1 MIACVNPSP
10 EQGSETV
17 NTLRYASR
25 AKRIEVCP
33 EVNLDPQ
40 EKLLRSLKREVASLR
55 QENGS
60 LREQLRTSAAQ
71 SEAGG
76 ATAVDR
82 SGGRGD
88 TGRLV
93 RSREASLGGSDDQRS
108 NPAAAGAA
116 AARPVSKG
124 SYQSLY
130 EMLQEYMQ
138 ENETLRSENLD
149 LAKHQTDYRR
159 EQNQLSEE
167 NRRLASQLS
176 RMRRQFEQ
184 QQQQQQQQQ
193 RQTPV
198 YVVSNPETPT
208 RLPLIEARREAE
220 PMATRNSA
228 RLPPRSP
235 RWSLPPTDNRESQR
249 QQQQQPVATFAP
261 TPPLSMPIP
270 DVDRQPRPIPMP
282 PPPPPLL
289 PASQQYPQQYPQQST
304 SRLMYPEA
312 PVYVPQPGERTY
324 RERFEAAAGRNKL
337 RGDGGAA
344 QVDGANNRTV
354 QSLARLNASLRGELR
369 QLDGAIQQHQR
380 VNALQ
385 SDIRRN
391 EGRKVLSI

>member
-220 PMATRNSA
+220 RWRPEILPDCRRARRGGRCRRQTIGSLSGSNNSSLLRHLRRRLRFRCRFRMLIGSRGPSLCRRLRLRFCQLLSNTRSNT
-228 RLPPRSP
+228 RSNP
-235 RWSLPPTDNRESQR
+235 H
-249 QQQQQPVATFAP
+249 
-261 TPPLSMPIP
+261 
-270 DVDRQPRPIPMP
+270 
-282 PPPPPLL
+282 
-289 PASQQYPQQYPQQST
+289 
-304 SRLMYPEA
+304 
-312 PVYVPQPGERTY
+312 
-324 RERFEAAAGRNKL
+324 
-337 RGDGGAA
+337 
-344 QVDGANNRTV
+344 
-354 QSLARLNASLRGELR
+354 LA
-369 QLDGAIQQHQR
+369 
-380 VNALQ
+380 
-385 SDIRRN
+385 
-391 EGRKVLSI
+391 